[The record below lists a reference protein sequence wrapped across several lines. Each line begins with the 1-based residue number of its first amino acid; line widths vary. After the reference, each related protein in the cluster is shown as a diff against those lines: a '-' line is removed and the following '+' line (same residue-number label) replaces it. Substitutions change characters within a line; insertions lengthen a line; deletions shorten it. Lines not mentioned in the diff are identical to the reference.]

1 MNTDIHLRAHIA
13 KEGQMIIMKDDVI
26 SRQDAL
32 KAICFLEAKNDKANV
47 FSDDF
52 DNISRTK
59 SMIAI
64 NNLPSAQ
71 PMRKK
76 GQWIPHPNKEFRET
90 DICTACGMGTKRREY
105 GITDGHEWMREWG
118 YHFCPWCGA
127 DMRGEQDE

>member
-1 MNTDIHLRAHIA
+1 M
-13 KEGQMIIMKDDVI
+13 DDLI

-71 PMRKK
+71 PEP
-76 GQWIPHPNKEFRET
+76 QWIPVTKDTLPEEGKVVIVKGEKGTWDVGTYRGYGHIVGLEDIHRWIWKKNTSKKVYWWMYKDGALPEPYKEV
-90 DICTACGMGTKRREY
+90 
-105 GITDGHEWMREWG
+105 
-118 YHFCPWCGA
+118 
-127 DMRGEQDE
+127 Q

>member
-1 MNTDIHLRAHIA
+1 
-13 KEGQMIIMKDDVI
+13 MIIMKDDVI

-64 NNLPSAQ
+64 NSLPSAQ
-71 PMRKK
+71 PEQR
-76 GQWIPHPNKEFRET
+76 WIPCSERLPEEK
-90 DICTACGMGTKRREY
+90 DA
-105 GITDGHEWMREWG
+105 GIMKKTW
-118 YHFCPWCGA
+118 YK
-127 DMRGEQDE
+127 